1 MSNTGDGDRVDGR
14 RLRYQHRRG
23 EILDAV
29 MAHVLDHGIGTMS
42 FRTLAAAVGV
52 SHVTLRHHFGT
63 KDELLIEIFDEI
75 GKRQPI
81 PDHLQAQDIEALVRE
96 LWSLWAQPQG
106 ARQFRLLFEAY
117 GQALRNPDEHR
128 TLLNHIVTRWIDLI
142 RRLALEAGCPPS
154 EAEDFATLLVA
165 QLRGLQLDLLA
176 TDDHSRVNSALEN
189 VLDNIRDQSTKWS
202 GQKR

>member
-1 MSNTGDGDRVDGR
+1 MSDTGNGERMDGR

-29 MAHVLDHGIGTMS
+29 IAHVLDHGVGAMS

-63 KDELLIEIFDEI
+63 KDELLVEIFDEI

-81 PDHLQAQDIEALVRE
+81 PDQLGADDIEELVRN
-96 LWSLWAQPQG
+96 LWNLWTQPEG

-117 GQALRNPDEHR
+117 GQALRNPGEHR
-128 TLLNHIVTRWIDLI
+128 ALLDNIVTRWIDVI
-142 RRLALEAGCPPS
+142 RRVALQAGCPRS
-154 EAEDFATLLVA
+154 DADDFATVLLA

-176 TDDHSRVNSALEN
+176 TDDQARVNSALDS
-189 VLDNIRDQSTKWS
+189 VIDGIRVARTGWNDPTT
-202 GQKR
+202 

>member
-1 MSNTGDGDRVDGR
+1 MPSTGNGDRVDGR

-29 MAHVLDHGIGTMS
+29 IEHVLDHGIGAMS

-63 KDELLIEIFDEI
+63 KDELLVEVFDEI

-81 PDHLQAQDIEALVRE
+81 PDQLGADDIEALVRK
-96 LWSLWAQPQG
+96 LWSLWTQPEG

-117 GQALRNPDEHR
+117 GQALRNPEDHR
-128 TLLNHIVTRWIDLI
+128 ALLNNFVTRWIDVI
-142 RRLALEAGCPPS
+142 GRLVVQAGCPRS
-154 EAEDFATLLVA
+154 DADDFATVLVA

-176 TDDHSRVNSALEN
+176 TDDHARVNSALDTVIN
-189 VLDNIRDQSTKWS
+189 NIHDQRTRWNPPTP
-202 GQKR
+202 